1 MSWHPRVAFAMDE
14 ESHAAAFPPAVLAEL
29 RTIADVIDPLPLPDL
44 DSARALRVLAET
56 EILITGWGTPR
67 VDPTIAEKAPG
78 LRAIVHAAGTVRL
91 FLDPT
96 VFDLGIRVSSCASAN
111 AIPVAEFA
119 FASTVFGLK
128 RASRFAA
135 QLRDTKAIR
144 DVRPMPQI
152 GAYRVVIGVI
162 GASRVGRE
170 LLRMLRA
177 LDAKVLLSDPYVTPA
192 RAAELGAELVDL
204 DELCRRSDAVT
215 VNAPLT
221 DLTAGMIGARELSL
235 MRDGTVIVNTAR
247 GALIDTP
254 ALTAEL
260 VSGRLD
266 AYLDVVHPEPLP
278 ADSPLYGLPNVVI
291 TPHIAGALGNEIARL
306 GELAVAEVGCFA
318 ATGNFEHEVRP
329 ADFAIM
335 A

>member
-1 MSWHPRVAFAMDE
+1 MDVDA
-14 ESHAAAFPPAVLAEL
+14 HTAAFPPAVLAAL
-29 RTIADVIDPLPLPDL
+29 RASADIVDPAPLSEL
-44 DSARALRVLAET
+44 DSPHALRVLAET
-56 EILITGWGTPR
+56 EVLITGWGTPR
-67 VDPTIAEKAPG
+67 VDTTILEKAPA

-91 FLDPT
+91 FLDPA
-96 VFDLGIRVSSCASAN
+96 VFARGIRVSSCASAN

-119 FASTVFGLK
+119 LASTVFGLK

-135 QLRDTKAIR
+135 QLRETKGIR
-144 DVRPMPQI
+144 DARSMPPI
-152 GAYRVVIGVI
+152 GTYRVVVGVV

-170 LLRMLRA
+170 MLRMLRTI
-177 LDAKVLLSDPYVTPA
+177 DADVLLYDPFISAVQ
-192 RAAELGAELVDL
+192 AAELGGELVDL
-204 DELCRRSDAVT
+204 ADLCRRSDAVT
-215 VNAPLT
+215 VHAPLT
-221 DLTAGMIGARELSL
+221 DETVGMIGAAELGL

-247 GALIDTP
+247 GALIDTQ
-254 ALTAEL
+254 ALTPEL

-278 ADSPLYGLPNVVI
+278 ADSPLYRLPNVVI

-306 GELAVAEVGCFA
+306 GELAVAEVGRFA
-318 ATGNFEHEVRP
+318 ADGTFDHEVRP

>member
-1 MSWHPRVAFAMDE
+1 MSWLPRVAFAMDR
-14 ESHAAAFPPAVLAEL
+14 ESHAAAFPPAALAEL
-29 RTIADVIDPLPLPDL
+29 RQVARVVDPAPLSDL
-44 DSARALRVLAET
+44 DSPHALRVLADT
-56 EILITGWGTPR
+56 EVLITGWGTPR
-67 VDPTIAEKAPG
+67 VDPSILEKAPG

-91 FLDPT
+91 FLDPA

-119 FASTVFGLK
+119 LASTVFGLK

-135 QLRDTKAIR
+135 QLRETKSIR
-144 DVRPMPQI
+144 DPRSMPEI
-152 GAYRVVIGVI
+152 GTYGVVIGVI

-170 LLRMLRA
+170 MLRMLRT
-177 LDAKVLLSDPYVTPA
+177 LDAEVLLSDPFITPEQ
-192 RAAELGAELVDL
+192 AAELGAELVDL
-204 DELCRRSDAVT
+204 ADLCRRSDAVT
-215 VNAPLT
+215 VHAPLT
-221 DLTAGMIGARELSL
+221 DETVGMIGAEELSL
-235 MRDGTVIVNTAR
+235 MHDGTVIVNTAR

-306 GELAVAEVGCFA
+306 GELAVAEVGRFA
-318 ATGNFEHEVRP
+318 AGGTFDHEVRP